1 MQAVE
6 YLQWWGAHYPHANPR
21 THSTSKHCWWVQTN
35 HMWQVGKSPVA
46 GKGERGT
53 GHRFPAGH
61 AGQEAGAC
69 CQPPF
74 LPSAAG
80 PSDGLLP
87 LKSSPNWPLCT
98 SVTPQHHPLSA
109 ISPGGRTKGRGRG
122 QKGSG
127 LTTWK
132 FYRMCNFFSPLSLVM
147 GATSGS
153 PERLVLSRGAALI
166 VESSAGSDSSQKGN
180 GWLLDSPRGNVCI
193 SFSFRN
199 RLDMRFH
206 QDCQGNAEQRSSPT
220 VRSPGRAT
228 TLHTSPLPSP
238 GPTAGITIDHRTLSS
253 L

>member
-46 GKGERGT
+46 GKGETGT

-127 LTTWK
+127 FDHPGNSTARAT
-132 FYRMCNFFSPLSLVM
+132 FSHRCLWSWGPHQGAQSGWSCPGVPPSLW
-147 GATSGS
+147 S
-153 PERLVLSRGAALI
+153 PVLALI
-166 VESSAGSDSSQKGN
+166 HHRKAMAGCWTAHVAMSASVSASGTD
-180 GWLLDSPRGNVCI
+180 
-193 SFSFRN
+193 
-199 RLDMRFH
+199 
-206 QDCQGNAEQRSSPT
+206 
-220 VRSPGRAT
+220 
-228 TLHTSPLPSP
+228 
-238 GPTAGITIDHRTLSS
+238 
-253 L
+253 